1 MIKVIEQKIDKSKI
15 NKLSNDDIVLS
26 ISKKKNY
33 KLYMKEISK
42 LKF

>member
-1 MIKVIEQKIDKSKI
+1 MVKVIEMKGIKSKV
-15 NKLSNDDIVLS
+15 NVVKDDIILS
-26 ISKKKNY
+26 VCKKKSY